1 MNHSYGM
8 QLALAWD
15 QPASIGT
22 RVPAASGDVTGFK
35 TLTMGAAVNFFDPRN
50 APRTGDAIWNPALTT
65 QDFSIVLV
73 DKAGKEGVVPAA
85 SPRYGNA
92 LHQTTGSTTARTH
105 IVLNAIRVP
114 LSDFKAQGVDLTS
127 IRKVELRFGGAGQ
140 PATGSIQLSD
150 VRFQEAV
157 GGSAVYTDKLADVP
171 VTAPAT
177 PAAEIAATTGV
188 GRCGAGGR
196 GDDGSGDDRNG
207 GGDRRHDGVHRG
219 DDDHLGQGDH
229 AASSS
234 LKGAV
239 GCATSVSVAIAK
251 VGKASKS
258 KAVRAKIAASAW
270 TASTK
275 LAKGRYKVTVAGKS
289 KLGHRPVARRETALR
304 STTEGRSVDRP
315 FGV

>member
-1 MNHSYGM
+1 
-8 QLALAWD
+8 
-15 QPASIGT
+15 
-22 RVPAASGDVTGFK
+22 
-35 TLTMGAAVNFFDPRN
+35 MGAAVNFFDPRN

-65 QDFSIVLV
+65 QDFSIVLI

-114 LSDFKAQGVDLTS
+114 LGDFKAQGVDLTS

-171 VTAPAT
+171 VTT
-177 PAAEIAATTGV
+177 PAAEIAATTGAAAAAPAPAV
-188 GRCGAGGR
+188 AKTTAATTTAMAAATATTACTAATTITSAKVI
-196 GDDGSGDDRNG
+196 SGK
-207 GGDRRHDGVHRG
+207 
-219 DDDHLGQGDH
+219 LT
-229 AASSS
+229 

-239 GCATSVSVAIAK
+239 GCSTSVSVAIAK
-251 VGKASKS
+251 VGRASKS

-275 LAKGRYKVTVAGKS
+275 LAKGRYRVTVAGKS
-289 KLGHRPVARRETALR
+289 KLVTLR
-304 STTEGRSVDRP
+304 
-315 FGV
+315 